1 MEKPPYPVLPEHIQN
16 GESATPPPS
25 YEEAMGQYQSSVC
38 KNEQELPPLA
48 YIDILPKCLVPGA
61 VENKIP
67 PKFQSFSEVLKDA
80 NAWLQCNPGIRV
92 WKCETVERK
101 VEKGPTI
108 YLDST
113 LLHEPTYGF
122 IAYVIGLRLWL
133 TKNKDS
139 DCAVQQLG
147 VYNVVPEKKEIPVSY
162 RAGFMGG
169 GMAIGGSFVMAPGT
183 IGRANLRLQSIIT
196 YEGLAKTL
204 ERINNKFKVTPLP
217 GSILSIETRKNKI
230 AEGFGSIDIDP
241 EVTSWSEKGATTS
254 KRYVHIMRIFYVH
267 GQPANQEIYMHEV
280 KPEMIYP
287 SELSKPAK
295 FEHFQEVLKKT
306 QSWLKCQSGIQILNL
321 DTRDAVVHEAFG
333 NTQVDSDSTDE
344 FNSAM
349 IDSKYLRFIRI
360 FYCPNINM
368 SYTSTMLTSR
378 LFEPVRTGIK
388 SFETMSETMKRVE
401 AYLNLTGLP
410 IMNVETV
417 HYLYNSNY
425 HTGVDVDR
433 SYNKIPQTSAKYW
446 LTTIRLYFPTV
457 YQEPSPL
464 SLPPVKD
471 WKLKDGSS
479 SCSIL

>member
-1 MEKPPYPVLPEHIQN
+1 
-16 GESATPPPS
+16 
-25 YEEAMGQYQSSVC
+25 
-38 KNEQELPPLA
+38 
-48 YIDILPKCLVPGA
+48 
-61 VENKIP
+61 
-67 PKFQSFSEVLKDA
+67 
-80 NAWLQCNPGIRV
+80 
-92 WKCETVERK
+92 
-101 VEKGPTI
+101 
-108 YLDST
+108 
-113 LLHEPTYGF
+113 
-122 IAYVIGLRLWL
+122 
-133 TKNKDS
+133 
-139 DCAVQQLG
+139 
-147 VYNVVPEKKEIPVSY
+147 
-162 RAGFMGG
+162 MGG